1 MTEPRAGKP
10 ETVQRPSEVTVDAR
24 GGSQRDAGGGVDFD
38 AVRDG
43 AAQAF
48 NDPDAPA
55 GSVEMM
61 MRLRCIQLGRCAI
74 RLRQLAK
81 VAEAACCTVQQ
92 AGGGVDLS
100 DG

>member
-1 MTEPRAGKP
+1 MRA
-10 ETVQRPSEVTVDAR
+10 
-24 GGSQRDAGGGVDFD
+24 AGRSAMPVVASIFD

-81 VAEAACCTVQQ
+81 VAEAARCTV
-92 AGGGVDLS
+92 
-100 DG
+100 